1 MYPSKAMMITVHSQ
15 RPKLTSAFGKSSDL
29 WEQQNN
35 LECAHSN
42 GSVTTNNE
50 FPFHNSTLA
59 RYKCSLLYAL
69 PSITVTGQKAAVLI
83 KIWTLGTLDL
93 LHIFMVQ
100 LAIMSYLDPQN
111 RYKLRLDPSS
121 ISSGCCRCPNTYD
134 IQRSNIQTAGPV
146 HLLRNR
152 SSSVPA
158 IHHHRC
164 WRARSPWAAMRN
176 SNVVAVTK
184 KGYE

>member
-111 RYKLRLDPSS
+111 QYKLRLDPSS
-121 ISSGCCRCPNTYD
+121 ISSGCCRCPNTTFREATYKLRD
-134 IQRSNIQTAGPV
+134 QFTFSEIGPV
-146 HLLRNR
+146 QFLPSTNTDTGEQGLPGLQCAT
-152 SSSVPA
+152 V
-158 IHHHRC
+158 
-164 WRARSPWAAMRN
+164 ML
-176 SNVVAVTK
+176 
-184 KGYE
+184 